1 MLKVLLKKQLSEI
14 FRSYYYDAKKN
25 KARAKGTTALY
36 MVLFVFL
43 MVGVIGGMFTLLS
56 LAICGPLAEAGMS
69 WLYFAL
75 MGLLAVLLGVF
86 GSVFNTYSGLYLAR
100 DNDLLLSMPIPVNVL
115 ITARILGVYIMGV
128 MYSGVIMLPA
138 IFVYFIF
145 ISAAPAVLLSSLL
158 LFLDITVFILTLSCA
173 LGYVVAK
180 VSLKI
185 KNKSFIVVLI
195 SLVFFGLYYFF
206 YFKAQE
212 MISDLIANAA
222 LYGNKIKGA
231 AYPVYLFGKAGTGD
245 LLAVLIV
252 TLFVAVLFLLMWARM
267 SGTFIKVATASGKSE
282 KKQYKK
288 SDIKKGS
295 QNTALLKKEFLRFTK
310 SPSYMLN
317 NGLGILFFLICGG
330 ALLIKQREINAA
342 LSAIFGNNNDLAAAL
357 FVAAIG
363 LMAAVI
369 TVAAPSV
376 SLEGKNL
383 WVLQSLPIRP
393 QQVLFAKFSV
403 QLILSAVPALFCLL
417 CGLQAFRFSAVQIL
431 VVFAVSF
438 LYLVFW
444 ALLQMF
450 FGLKFVNLGWTNEL
464 TPIKQGAAV
473 GLSTLLGFVC
483 PLLLGGGAVVFGK
496 WIGYVGCMA
505 VFGAI
510 LLALSWILYRY
521 VFIKGTETLSR
532 L

>member
-100 DNDLLLSMPIPVNVL
+100 DNDLL
-115 ITARILGVYIMGV
+115 YIMGV

-330 ALLIKQREINAA
+330 ALLIKRREINAA

-483 PLLLGGGAVVFGK
+483 PLLLGGCAVVFGK

>member
-25 KARAKGTTALY
+25 KARSKTTTALY

-43 MVGVIGGMFTLLS
+43 MVGVIGGMFTFLS
-56 LAICGPLAEAGMS
+56 LVMCGPLADAGMS
-69 WLYFAL
+69 WLYFAI

-100 DNDLLLSMPIPVNVL
+100 DNDLLFSMPIPVNVL
-115 ITARILGVYIMGV
+115 ITARLLGVYIMGA

-145 ISAAPAVLLSSLL
+145 ILATPAVLLSSLL

-180 VSLKI
+180 ISLKI
-185 KNKSFIVVLI
+185 KNRSFIVVLI

-212 MISDLIANAA
+212 MVSDLITNAA
-222 LYGNKIKGA
+222 LYGNRIKGA

-245 LLAVLIV
+245 LLAVFTV
-252 TLFVAVLFLLMWARM
+252 TLVVAALFFLMWARM

-295 QNTALLKKEFLRFTK
+295 QNAALIKKEFLRFTK
-310 SPSYMLN
+310 SPNYMLN

-330 ALLIKQREINAA
+330 AFLIKRADIRALLSEFSGKDSGLVAA
-342 LSAIFGNNNDLAAAL
+342 LFAAAL
-357 FVAAIG
+357 CLI
-363 LMAAVI
+363 AAVI
-369 TVAAPSV
+369 TVAAPSL

-393 QQVLFAKFSV
+393 QQVLFAKLSV
-403 QLILSAVPALFCLL
+403 QLILSAVPALFFLL
-417 CGLQAFRFSAVQIL
+417 CGFIVCDFSAVQML
-431 VVFAVSF
+431 AVFAVTF
-438 LYLVFW
+438 LYLLFW

-450 FGLKFVNLGWTNEL
+450 LGLKFVNLSWTNEL

-473 GLSTLLGFVC
+473 GLSTLLGFIC
-483 PLLLGGGAVVFGK
+483 PILLGGGAVILGK
-496 WIGYVGCMA
+496 MIGYVVCMA
-505 VFGAI
+505 IFGAVF
-510 LLALSWILYRY
+510 LVLSWILYRR
-521 VFIKGTETLSR
+521 VFMKGAETFAHL
-532 L
+532 